1 LGFGLVEQRP
11 ETEDDRGRES
21 MDKVMSVDGVPIR
34 LTEERWFHIV
44 ENHDDMAGRYDDVL
58 ETVADPDL
66 VLPGYRGSL
75 IAVRNYGKKRYLFAV
90 YRQVSRDDGFV
101 ITTYFGCKINRK
113 KAIWKR
119 T

>member
-1 LGFGLVEQRP
+1 
-11 ETEDDRGRES
+11 

-101 ITTYFGCKINRK
+101 ITTYFGSKINRK